1 MIELIRAEPAD
12 AEILSAVLAEAFFD
26 LPPSRWLI
34 SDEAS
39 RRRIFPAYFQIFVEH
54 ALANEVVH
62 TTPGRAAAALWVSMG
77 EQPLPVPDNYA
88 ERLREVTTPWTSRF
102 IQFDA
107 ALESRH
113 PVGAACHHLA
123 LLGVRPG
130 WQGRGIG
137 AALLRAHHRLLDQA
151 GVAAYLEAATERN
164 RRLYQ
169 RHGYADLGPPI
180 CLPDGPRMF
189 PMVRLPQAAATTEG
203 PADLPVG
210 PAIGDQGESR

>member
-12 AEILSAVLAEAFFD
+12 AEILSAVLAKAFFD

-39 RRRIFPAYFQIFVEH
+39 RHRIFPAYFRIFVEH

-62 TTPGRAAAALWVSMG
+62 TTSDRVAAALWVSMG
-77 EQPLPVPDNYA
+77 EQSLPVPDNYA

-102 IQFDA
+102 IQFDT

-113 PVGAACHHLA
+113 PAGAACHHLA

-130 WQGRGIG
+130 QQGRGIG
-137 AALLRAHHRLLDQA
+137 TALLRAHHRLLDQA
-151 GVAAYLEAATERN
+151 GVPAYLEASSPRN

-169 RHGYADLGPPI
+169 RHGYVLRPNGPI
-180 CLPDGPRMF
+180 RLPDGGPELW
-189 PMVRLPQAAATTEG
+189 PMWREPQRK
-203 PADLPVG
+203 PVV
-210 PAIGDQGESR
+210 S